1 MIASFGCK
9 FSKAARVKYKLTQC
23 VKFQSG
29 ADLISKSKIL
39 KFYAAD
45 PRKLN
50 FDPDYSLSG
59 GIRSL

>member
-1 MIASFGCK
+1 M
-9 FSKAARVKYKLTQC
+9 KYKLTQC

-29 ADLISKSKIL
+29 ADLISKSRIL

-50 FDPDYSLSG
+50 YDPDYSLSG
-59 GIRSL
+59 GICPL

>member
-1 MIASFGCK
+1 M
-9 FSKAARVKYKLTQC
+9 KYKLIRC

-29 ADLISKSKIL
+29 ADLISKSRIL

-50 FDPDYSLSG
+50 YDPDYSLSG
-59 GIRSL
+59 GICPL